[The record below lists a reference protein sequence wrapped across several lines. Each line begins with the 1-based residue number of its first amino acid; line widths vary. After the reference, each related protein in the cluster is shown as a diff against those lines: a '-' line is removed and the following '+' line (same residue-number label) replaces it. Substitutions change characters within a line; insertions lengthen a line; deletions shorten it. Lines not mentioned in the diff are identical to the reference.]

1 MMTSRVTCP
10 KCELEQEKKEE
21 CINCGIVFKKFSQK
35 KEKHTDRFK
44 HPVSVKQKSSN
55 LFHFTRIL
63 ILLVILFFV
72 SLSTW
77 TTMLRTTS
85 WEKPLRVVVYPVN
98 ADNSSASA
106 EYISSLEE
114 ETFDLVE
121 DFMRDEA
128 ERYGLALKDP
138 VFLILAPEVDQ
149 LPPEPP
155 HGSSIFNVMFWSLRL
170 RWWVYKIDTYD
181 GPAAQ
186 VKIFVLYHDPKAFEY
201 LEHSVGIKKGL
212 ICIVNAYASWKMFDR
227 DNVIIAHELLHTVGA
242 TDKYNLSTGF
252 PIFPEG
258 YAEPDKEPLL
268 PQEFAEIMGG
278 RILLSDNSSA
288 MPESLYQTLI
298 GPVTAQEIKWIEKDG
313 N

>member
-1 MMTSRVTCP
+1 MMTTIITCP
-10 KCELEQEKKEE
+10 KCGLKQGKKEE
-21 CINCGIVFKKFSQK
+21 CSNCGIIFKKFYLK
-35 KEKHTDRFK
+35 KKISTDGFNK
-44 HPVSVKQKSSN
+44 PVAVKQNPSN
-55 LFHFTRIL
+55 LFRFTRIL
-63 ILLVILFFV
+63 VLLLILFFV
-72 SLSTW
+72 CLSTW

-85 WEKPLRVVVYPVN
+85 WEKPLRAVVYPVN

-114 ETFDLVE
+114 ETFDPVE
-121 DFMRDEA
+121 NFMRDEA
-128 ERYGLALKDP
+128 ERYGLELEDP
-138 VFLILAPEVDQ
+138 VVFILAPEVEQ

-155 HGSSIFNVMFWSLRL
+155 HNGSIFKVMFWSLRM
-170 RWWVYKIDTYD
+170 RWWGYTVDTYD

-186 VKIFVLYHDPKAFEY
+186 IKIFVLYHDPKAYDF

-212 ICIVNAYASWKMFDR
+212 ICIVNAYASWKMR
-227 DNVIIAHELLHTVGA
+227 EMDNVIIAHELLHTVGA
-242 TDKYNLSTGF
+242 TDKYDPSTKL

-258 YAEPDKEPLL
+258 CAEPDKEPLL

-298 GPVTAQEIKWIEKDG
+298 GPVTAQEIKWIEEG
-313 N
+313 EE

>member
-1 MMTSRVTCP
+1 
-10 KCELEQEKKEE
+10 
-21 CINCGIVFKKFSQK
+21 
-35 KEKHTDRFK
+35 
-44 HPVSVKQKSSN
+44 
-55 LFHFTRIL
+55 
-63 ILLVILFFV
+63 
-72 SLSTW
+72 
-77 TTMLRTTS
+77 MLRTTS

-106 EYISSLEE
+106 EYISFLEE
-114 ETFDLVE
+114 ETFDPVE
-121 DFMRDEA
+121 DYMRDEA
-128 ERYGLALKDP
+128 ERYGLELEDP
-138 VFLILAPEVDQ
+138 VVFILAPEVAQ

-170 RWWVYKIDTYD
+170 RWWAYKVDTYD

-186 VKIFVLYHDPKAFEY
+186 VKIFVLYHDPKEFEF

-212 ICIVNAYASWKMFDR
+212 VCIVNAYASWKMRDK

-258 YAEPDKEPLL
+258 YAEPDKEPLF

-278 RILLSDNSSA
+278 RILLSDSSSA

-298 GPVTAQEIKWIEKDG
+298 GPVTAQEIKWIGEDE